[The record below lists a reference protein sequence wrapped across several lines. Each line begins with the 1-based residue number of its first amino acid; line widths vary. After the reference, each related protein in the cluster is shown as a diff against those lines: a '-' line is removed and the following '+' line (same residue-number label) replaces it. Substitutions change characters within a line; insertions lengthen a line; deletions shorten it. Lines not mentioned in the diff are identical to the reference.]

1 MLRHNDF
8 ENGLTIVKVVCHISL
23 NWLRIVKV
31 GLFLDGLK
39 IVKVE
44 N

>member
-8 ENGLTIVKVVCHISL
+8 ENRLTIVKVVGHISL
-23 NWLRIVKV
+23 NWLRIVKA
-31 GLFLDGLK
+31 GLFLNGLK
-39 IVKVE
+39 VVKVG